1 MHQKVCFTCKVNT
14 FLKIFENGDF
24 FPVTEKNPSTRS
36 ICKSFSTV
44 LTKTLTKTMEII
56 DRIQNMPCMMSGIVV
71 LENLRFRSSTLRP
84 YPYVSVF
91 VWKRNFFSPVSK
103 NFGSTHS
110 ISPRFGPSTRIRW
123 IDLKTI
129 TYLTAHVWRIRV
141 ERQEREAPVPILNKF
156 LIWRGVDWNW

>member
-44 LTKTLTKTMEII
+44 LTKTLKQWKGDSI
-56 DRIQNMPCMMSGIVV
+56 DRIQDMPCMMPEIVV
-71 LENLRFRSSTLRP
+71 FENLRFRSSTLRP

-91 VWKRNFFSPVSK
+91 VWKRNFFSPFSK
-103 NFGSTHS
+103 KLGSTRS
-110 ISPRFGPSTRIRW
+110 IFASFWSVHTYTMNRFENNNLPDCACLTHTCRYTRKGSARPH
-123 IDLKTI
+123 L
-129 TYLTAHVWRIRV
+129 
-141 ERQEREAPVPILNKF
+141 E
-156 LIWRGVDWNW
+156 